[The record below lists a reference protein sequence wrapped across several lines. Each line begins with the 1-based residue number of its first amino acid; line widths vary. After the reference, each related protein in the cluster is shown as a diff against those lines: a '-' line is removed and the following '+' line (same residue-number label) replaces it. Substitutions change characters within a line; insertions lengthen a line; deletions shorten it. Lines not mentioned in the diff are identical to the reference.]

1 MTSLTSEV
9 RKYQYAMHAGD
20 IASVLQVI
28 PWLQKDH
35 PGLVDITMYFVPQP
49 WHPQSG
55 TLAEGALAVQLA
67 DPSATVKFIMEIFNN
82 RDEFND
88 DATFDLSRVGVYER
102 MAPHAEAVGVA
113 KDDFMAGLKQNPPG
127 QGGVPVTKQL
137 KFYVKHHR
145 AAGVHVTPSVLVNGI
160 LDNSISSGWT
170 LEQWK
175 EHIAQLTGV
184 EAAGA
189 SAAVQA

>member
-1 MTSLTSEV
+1 MVSQLH
-9 RKYQYAMHAGD
+9 Q
-20 IASVLQVI
+20 LQVI
-28 PWLQKDH
+28 PWLQKEH

-67 DPSATVKFIMEIFNN
+67 DPSATVKFIMAIFEH

-88 DATFDLSRVGVYER
+88 DAVFDVSRVGVYER
-102 MAPHAEAVGVA
+102 MAPHAEAAGVS
-113 KDDFMAGLKQNPPG
+113 KEDFLAGLKQNAPG

-145 AAGVHVTPSVLVNGI
+145 TAGVHVTPSVLVNGI
-160 LDNSISSGWT
+160 LDNGISSGWT
-170 LEQWK
+170 LEQWQQHVA
-175 EHIAQLTGV
+175 ELTGV
-184 EAAGA
+184 TVAGA
-189 SAAVQA
+189 AAAAEA